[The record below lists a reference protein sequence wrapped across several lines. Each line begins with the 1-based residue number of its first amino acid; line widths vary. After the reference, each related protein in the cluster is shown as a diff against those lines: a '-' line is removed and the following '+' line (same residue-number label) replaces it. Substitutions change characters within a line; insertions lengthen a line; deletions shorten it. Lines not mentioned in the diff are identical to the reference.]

1 MQLNGDTLS
10 TTELP
15 NSTLNVSSSD
25 NSQSNENPTGAI
37 VTFIIIFI
45 IILLVEIFLV
55 IFAIN
60 KTKNKSMKIILIAG
74 LFIPP
79 MYPIIFILAL
89 LIIFGV
95 IN

>member
-1 MQLNGDTLS
+1 MQLNDDS
-10 TTELP
+10 P
-15 NSTLNVSSSD
+15 NNF
-25 NSQSNENPTGAI
+25 QSNENPTDAI

-45 IILLVEIFLV
+45 IILLVEIILV

-60 KTKNKSMKIILIAG
+60 KTKNKSIKIILIAG

-89 LIIFGV
+89 LVIFGV
-95 IN
+95 LN